1 VAEAREE
8 EEGRPKDA
16 AENAVQVMTIHKA
29 KGLDFDHVYLLQHHK
44 VPGGNRAG
52 EAARVAERSDGVEYS
67 LLRPGAATLGFH
79 EAAQDADALAAA
91 ERVRTL
97 YVAMTRAKIRLVLVG
112 RWLEADQTK
121 AVRRTPS
128 HAALLLERRPSAP
141 DLRNL
146 METISRSAAAH
157 SHQEAGVRWVFPA
170 LLPREPEALG
180 VSKEAAAL
188 ASAAR
193 VAEDSRTILE
203 QREAARRR
211 ERRPFAAVASAS
223 AEELDSEAALLERYG
238 EETSDD
244 GQRSAGTPAGVR
256 CDARAIGTAIH
267 RALEEIDFEEE
278 PGPLLARCQQV
289 AASTLSLLLG
299 SGEREAALRRAQEL
313 LERFTQGPLFEHL
326 RRLSPHILAREL
338 PLIALPEDADGAAVG
353 YVSGAID
360 LLYRDPE
367 TGAVV
372 VADYKTDSVPTEAEH
387 ARKVQA
393 YTAQGAVYQRAVQE
407 ALSLQAL
414 PCFEL
419 WFLQSGRIERVEP
432 SGAG

>member
-1 VAEAREE
+1 
-8 EEGRPKDA
+8 
-16 AENAVQVMTIHKA
+16 
-29 KGLDFDHVYLLQHHK
+29 
-44 VPGGNRAG
+44 
-52 EAARVAERSDGVEYS
+52 
-67 LLRPGAATLGFH
+67 
-79 EAAQDADALAAA
+79 
-91 ERVRTL
+91 
-97 YVAMTRAKIRLVLVG
+97 
-112 RWLEADQTK
+112 
-121 AVRRTPS
+121 
-128 HAALLLERRPSAP
+128 
-141 DLRNL
+141 
-146 METISRSAAAH
+146 
-157 SHQEAGVRWVFPA
+157 
-170 LLPREPEALG
+170 
-180 VSKEAAAL
+180 
-188 ASAAR
+188 
-193 VAEDSRTILE
+193 
-203 QREAARRR
+203 
-211 ERRPFAAVASAS
+211 
-223 AEELDSEAALLERYG
+223 
-238 EETSDD
+238 
-244 GQRSAGTPAGVR
+244 
-256 CDARAIGTAIH
+256 
-267 RALEEIDFEEE
+267 
-278 PGPLLARCQQV
+278 V